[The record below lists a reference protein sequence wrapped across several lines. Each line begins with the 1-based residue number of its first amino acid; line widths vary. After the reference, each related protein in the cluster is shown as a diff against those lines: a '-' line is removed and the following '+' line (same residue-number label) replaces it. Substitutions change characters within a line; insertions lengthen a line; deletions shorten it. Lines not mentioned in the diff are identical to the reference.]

1 MYYSIFSFFFFMAR
15 GKACDDCF
23 FSTGHVWVA

>member
-1 MYYSIFSFFFFMAR
+1 MYYSIYPFFMAR
-15 GKACDDCF
+15 SKACDDCF